1 MEFSKEQIEEIK
13 KQVLEQINSIYPDD
27 KKEQA
32 KKQIISMNDG
42 EFIEFIKQNN
52 LVKEGGGEKQSCIF
66 CSIVFGEIPSV
77 KIGENEK
84 AIAILEINP
93 ISNGHAIIVPKNH
106 IEKKEGLEN
115 EVILLANE
123 IKEKL
128 QITLQPKE
136 VQLIN
141 SNIMGHEIINVLPI
155 YDNETIN
162 SPKTK
167 KTNEELEEL
176 KKLLEEE
183 KEEKIEEKK
192 ETIISEDNKWIPKRI
207 P

>member
-1 MEFSKEQIEEIK
+1 MEITKEQIEELK
-13 KQVLEQINSIYPDD
+13 KQVLEQIESTFPDD

-32 KKQIISMNDG
+32 KNQIISMNEKD
-42 EFIEFIKQNN
+42 FIEFLKQNN
-52 LVKEGGGEKQSCIF
+52 LVKEGGGENQNCIF

-106 IEKKEGLEN
+106 IEKKEDLEN

-128 QITLQPKE
+128 QTTFQPKE

-155 YDNETIN
+155 YNNETID

-176 KKLLEEE
+176 KKLLEEK
-183 KEEKIEEKK
+183 KEEKLEEKK
-192 ETIISEDNKWIPKRI
+192 ETIISEDNNWIPKRI